1 MEAVMNVQLL
11 IIDPQN
17 DFVLPTGALS
27 VAGADADMDRLASMI
42 RRIGHKFDEIHVTL
56 DSHHKLDI
64 AHPLYW
70 KDQTGRHPDPFT
82 IIKPQD
88 MCDGVWTTTVPGF
101 FRRTLD
107 YLQALKA
114 SYRYDHCV
122 WPEHCLI
129 GTSGHNVYKPLLDAL
144 MAWEDDQIGVVDYV
158 TKGSNIFTE
167 HFSVIQAE
175 VPDPVDP
182 TTQVNMV
189 LMDYLENCDVL
200 AVAGEAGSH
209 CVANTLFDIKNNFK
223 DPDSIKKI
231 VLLTDAVSP
240 VTGMIDFTP
249 LQDRM
254 IQEMTALGMQLSTTV
269 DFLA

>member
-1 MEAVMNVQLL
+1 MNVQLL
-11 IIDPQN
+11 VIDPQN

-27 VAGADADMDRLASMI
+27 VAGADGDMDRLAAMV
-42 RRIGHKFDEIHVTL
+42 RRVGHKFDEIHVTL

-64 AHPLYW
+64 AHPLFW

-101 FRRTLD
+101 FRRTLE
-107 YLQALKA
+107 YLKVLKT
-114 SYRYDHCV
+114 SHRYDHCI

-129 GTSGHNVYKPLLDAL
+129 GTPGHNVYGPLQQTL

-158 TKGSNIFTE
+158 TKGSNLFTE

-175 VPDPVDP
+175 VPDPSDP

-189 LMDYLENCDVL
+189 LMDYLENCDLL

-223 DPDSIKKI
+223 DQASIKKI

-240 VTGMIDFTP
+240 VTGVIDFTP

-254 IQEMTALGMQLSTTV
+254 IQEMTAMGMQLSTTV